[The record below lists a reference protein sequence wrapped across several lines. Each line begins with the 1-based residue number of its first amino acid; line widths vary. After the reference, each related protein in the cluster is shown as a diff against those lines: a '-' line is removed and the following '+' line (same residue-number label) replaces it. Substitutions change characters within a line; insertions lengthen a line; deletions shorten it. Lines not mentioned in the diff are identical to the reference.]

1 VTAIE
6 WPGRLRLIDRRVE
19 PAGGRERRA
28 IVDDGP
34 KRALVTGASR
44 GIGRAIAVG
53 LAEAGYD
60 VAITARTMTPAEAP
74 ADETMPGSTKRLV
87 GSLEDVAAEIA
98 SLGRSA
104 LPVRMDLTDLASV
117 DAAIDRVQS
126 DWGSLDLVVNN
137 GRHLGPGISERI
149 LETPIEEYGKF
160 LMAHAIAPTLIAQ
173 RTLPGMSERGSGV
186 FITFNPKVPPG
197 SGGSGLAYRMGKAAG
212 HTVVGS
218 LVAEYRDAGVR
229 AYNIDPGAVVT
240 ERNADRL
247 AGLGYD
253 LSHAVHPEDIAR
265 VVVWLVTS
273 PADEVD
279 ARYQFATVSALRLI
293 RELGAGAAAAA
304 SSTETTATA

>member
-1 VTAIE
+1 V
-6 WPGRLRLIDRRVE
+6 G
-19 PAGGRERRA
+19 A
-28 IVDDGP
+28 IVHEGP

-60 VAITARTMTPAEAP
+60 VAITARTMTAAEAP
-74 ADETMPGSTKRLV
+74 PDETVPGSTKRLV

-186 FITFNPKVPPG
+186 FITISSQAGVEFNPKVPPG

-273 PADEVD
+273 PADQVD